1 MNYTS
6 LHSYSALNY
15 VKLFILTPLYT
26 SPLIQFPYS
35 VPLFRRPLP
44 SLIRFPH
51 PLPSLPHLLLSL
63 IQFPHPVP
71 SFPNSLIHFPHS
83 LIYFHPSSDSPIH
96 FSHSLIYFYPSSN
109 SLIPFLTHP
118 LPSPSNPFPSIP
130 HPVSSLISTP
140 NFSMNHLL
148 YTLSILINSKDL
160 MQGKLIAV
168 AYTLRTY

>member
-26 SPLIQFPYS
+26 STLIQFPYS

-83 LIYFHPSSDSPIH
+83 LIYFHPSSDS
-96 FSHSLIYFYPSSN
+96 
-109 SLIPFLTHP
+109 LIPFLTHS
-118 LPSPSNPFPSIP
+118 LPSPSNSFPSIP

-148 YTLSILINSKDL
+148 YTLSILICTPR
-160 MQGKLIAV
+160 I
-168 AYTLRTY
+168 